1 MANFIPRPYKTEQI
15 TIRLPLDRLAQV
27 DDLALRYDLSRSAF
41 INQCIDYALENLM
54 EMDIKSEEA

>member
-54 EMDIKSEEA
+54 EMDIKSEEE

>member
-1 MANFIPRPYKTEQI
+1 MANFISRPYKTEQI

-54 EMDIKSEEA
+54 EMDIKSEEE